1 MEDNKKLEQGFD
13 NPTRQV
19 MKREVEHFT
28 VAPEQH
34 SLSEVKVSKNDNAYG
49 VTWANLVKKY
59 LTTAYLENTPQA
71 EVEAWGVTYKVLRR
85 EKITV
90 FYDADGNT
98 LFDVENERLKK
109 EYAWITGSS
118 ALQKEDEEIGEP
130 VTAMG
135 IVISTTEREAFE
147 KATEEV
153 DDMIPMGK
161 VSIKDIVTGNIP
173 APTEEEIVAAVRENN
188 KSFHEKAKEKLEK
201 ELKDAKDKSFAEPI
215 IEYLLKRCAE
225 DIGLAE
231 DVCQKHKTWE
241 KCFSFIYES
250 ARKSANGKRQCA
262 VRNDVVYEWAED
274 YYHKDD
280 KAEEKKKAKESVEKK
295 KKIQTKPVKSFEDSA
310 TKNGEEE
317 VKVKTAEKPVVKKT
331 AEVPRPKKNS
341 KEIDGQMDIFSLL
354 GM

>member
-1 MEDNKKLEQGFD
+1 MEENKKMEGFD
-13 NPTRQV
+13 APIRQV
-19 MKREVEHFT
+19 IKMDVEHFT
-28 VAPEQH
+28 VNPEQH
-34 SLSEVKVSKNDNAYG
+34 SFSEVKVRKNDNAYG

-118 ALQKEDEEIGEP
+118 ALQKENEEIEEP

-153 DDMIPMGK
+153 DD
-161 VSIKDIVTGNIP
+161 
-173 APTEEEIVAAVRENN
+173 VRENN

-201 ELKDAKDKSFAEPI
+201 ELKDANDKSFAEPI

-280 KAEEKKKAKESVEKK
+280 KAEEEKKAKESAEKK
-295 KKIQTKPVKSFEDSA
+295 KKVQTKPVKSFEDSA

>member
-1 MEDNKKLEQGFD
+1 MVMNKD
-13 NPTRQV
+13 
-19 MKREVEHFT
+19 VEHFT
-28 VAPEQH
+28 VNPEQH
-34 SLSEVKVSKNDNAYG
+34 SFSEVKVSKNDNAYG

-59 LTTAYLENTPQA
+59 LTTAYLEDTPQA

-109 EYAWITGSS
+109 EYAWITGASV
-118 ALQKEDEEIGEP
+118 QPEEDEEIGEP

-135 IVISTTEREAFE
+135 KVISGIEKEAYE
-147 KATEEV
+147 KTMEDPE
-153 DDMIPMGK
+153 DMIPMGK
-161 VSIKDIVTGNIP
+161 VSLKDIVTGNIP
-173 APTEEEIVAAVRENN
+173 APTEEEIEAAVHENN

-201 ELKDAKDKSFAEPI
+201 ELKDAKDRAFAEPI

-241 KCFSFIYES
+241 KCFDFIYES

-280 KAEEKKKAKESVEKK
+280 KAEEEKKAKEAAEKK
-295 KKIQTKPVKSFEDSA
+295 KKVQTKPAKSFEDSA
-310 TKNGEEE
+310 TKQYKAE
-317 VKVKTAEKPVVKKT
+317 VKAKTAETKKQVDEKT
-331 AEVPRPKKNS
+331 AEAPKPKKNS